1 MPRKSS
7 MPPKDESK
15 GEGSRQTTGGQA
27 SEFDFG
33 LGKVKLGSIFENLG
47 KLVDFAEKL
56 KAAGGEMKREGEFTF
71 PGKKDLK
78 GVYGFSIRTGLGK
91 DGSEKPI
98 VEPFGN
104 IKKTPKGAVVE
115 DTREPI
121 VDVFDEKD
129 GINIVAEMPGVEEGD
144 IKLEVKGDVVI
155 LNGGKIYSKE
165 IVLPAEVLAEPL
177 EKNYKNGV
185 FELKLKKKPS

>member
-1 MPRKSS
+1 MG
-7 MPPKDESK
+7 D
-15 GEGSRQTTGGQA
+15 
-27 SEFDFG
+27 EFDFG
-33 LGKVKLGSIFENLG
+33 LGKVKLGNIFENLG

-56 KAAGGEMKREGEFTF
+56 KAAGGEMKREGEFTMH
-71 PGKKDLK
+71 GKKDIK

-121 VDVFDEKD
+121 VDVFNEKD
-129 GINIVAEMPGVEEGD
+129 SINIVVEMPGVEEGD
-144 IKLEVKGDVVI
+144 IKYEVKGDVVI
-155 LNGGKIYSKE
+155 LTGGKIYSKE
-165 IVLPAEVLAEPL
+165 IVLPALVLAEPA
-177 EKNYKNGV
+177 EKNYRNGV
-185 FELKLKKKPS
+185 FELKLKKTRI

>member
-1 MPRKSS
+1 MRKSS
-7 MPPKDESK
+7 MPPKDEGKNK
-15 GEGSRQTTGGQA
+15 GEGS

-33 LGKVKLGSIFENLG
+33 LGKVKLGNIFENLG

-56 KAAGGEMKREGEFTF
+56 KEAGGELKREGEFTM
-71 PGKKDLK
+71 PGKKDIK

-129 GINIVAEMPGVEEGD
+129 GINIVVEMPGVDEGD
-144 IKLEVKGDVVI
+144 IKCEVKGDVVI
-155 LNGGKIYSKE
+155 LTGGKIYSKE
-165 IVLPAEVLAEPL
+165 IVLPAEVLAEPA

-185 FELKLKKKPS
+185 FELKLKKKV